1 MKRARRVSTII
12 IMYGAVVG
20 VALGGI
26 AFGLTA
32 VVKAATGLSQQ
43 TQREQSL
50 LDRRMES
57 SREIRQALAKPL
69 PRPEPLP
76 PITARVAHDVGSGVV
91 ASRADRRKLMD
102 EARDAFAGI
111 KLSSSGVQSSAY
123 AESDRHAVR

>member
-1 MKRARRVSTII
+1 MRRARGLSTTTF
-12 IMYGAVVG
+12 MYVAVTG
-20 VALGGI
+20 VALGGV

-32 VVKAATGLSQQ
+32 VVNAATGLSQQ

-50 LDRRMES
+50 LALRMES

-76 PITARVAHDVGSGVV
+76 PITARLAHDVGSGVV

-102 EARDAFAGI
+102 EARDAFAGME
-111 KLSSSGVQSSAY
+111 LSSSGAQSSAY